1 LNQFVTVDVTAA
13 VQSWATGAVN
23 RGWGL
28 LNTGIDGFQCPS
40 SEASEV
46 LLRPELIVDWSAS
59 GACLPVSISVQ
70 PPASQTVEEG
80 QMFRL
85 AVTAFGTAV
94 DAGEPFDLSRQL
106 RGRCPVCSSAI
117 AREEGEADWRCT
129 GGLFCAAQ
137 RKQAILHF
145 AQRRAMDIEGLGD
158 KLVDQLVDGGV
169 IRTLPELY
177 KLGVGKL
184 AALDRMGER
193 SARNLVD
200 ALEQSKRTTLQRFLY
215 GLGIRHVGEST
226 ARDLALHFGSIDRI
240 VDATTE
246 QLLEVKDVGPI
257 VAESIRT
264 FFDQAHNRE
273 VVEQLRAC
281 GITWDEHAGSA
292 AEQYPRPLAGKTFVL
307 TGTLPNLS
315 RDEAKA
321 LIEAAGGKVSGS
333 VSKKTNFVVAGDEAG
348 SKLDK
353 ARDLGVPVIDE
364 QHLRGLLFH
373 PGADD
378 RRLRRTTG

>member
-1 LNQFVTVDVTAA
+1 VVMD
-13 VQSWATGAVN
+13 
-23 RGWGL
+23 R
-28 LNTGIDGFQCPS
+28 
-40 SEASEV
+40 
-46 LLRPELIVDWSAS
+46 RPA
-59 GACLPVSISVQ
+59 
-70 PPASQTVEEG
+70 
-80 QMFRL
+80 
-85 AVTAFGTAV
+85 
-94 DAGEPFDLSRQL
+94 DAGDAFDLRRAL
-106 RGRCPVCSSAI
+106 GGCCPVCGSAI

-129 GGLFCAAQ
+129 GGLYCSAQ

-177 KLGVGKL
+177 KLGVDTL

-193 SARNLVD
+193 SARNLAD
-200 ALEQSKRTTLQRFLY
+200 ALQKSKRTTLQRFLY

-226 ARDLALHFGSIDRI
+226 ARDLALHFGALDRI

-246 QLLEVKDVGPI
+246 QLLEVDDVGPI
-257 VAESIRT
+257 VAQSIRT
-264 FFDQAHNRE
+264 FFDQPHNRE

-281 GITWDEHAGSA
+281 GIGWDEHDGSA
-292 AEQYPRPLAGKTFVL
+292 AMQAPRPLAGKTFVL

-315 RDEAKA
+315 RDDARA

-333 VSKKTNFVVAGDEAG
+333 VSKKTDFVVAGDEAG

-353 ARDLGVPVIDE
+353 ARALGVPVVDE
-364 QHLRGLLFH
+364 RQLRSLLSD
-373 PGADD
+373 PVAEG
-378 RRLRRTTG
+378 RPLRRTTG